1 MILVVVAVV
10 VVVVAAIVIVA
21 GIVIAVVEIIRVII
35 LVIVPIRHGGTEGS
49 NRRNSGELLHPYVE
63 AIPGRTGRSLCLE
76 SFPFSHV
83 RSAGEGPD
91 WLLHPAPDAFG
102 FVGVVVYMGVQ
113 TRARTKLAER
123 HFALSLMLRFILA
136 PLLLQS
142 CSREDRHA

>member
-1 MILVVVAVV
+1 MILVVVAV

-35 LVIVPIRHGGTEGS
+35 LVIVPIWHGGTEGS

-91 WLLHPAPDAFG
+91 WL
-102 FVGVVVYMGVQ
+102 
-113 TRARTKLAER
+113 
-123 HFALSLMLRFILA
+123 FA
-136 PLLLQS
+136 S
-142 CSREDRHA
+142 CP